1 MEMAEI
7 IKTLRLQRGWT
18 QEELGAKVGLQKS
31 AIAKYENGRVSNMK
45 RPVIQKM
52 AEVFGV
58 DPSYLMGFDK
68 EDDTLPPYDNIAPL
82 TTHKLPVLGSIAC
95 GQPIFMEEQFEFYV
109 EVGTEIKADYILR
122 AKGDS
127 MINARINNGDIIF
140 IRNQPT
146 VENGQIAAVAIGDS
160 VTLKRVYYYP
170 ESQKLV
176 LQAENPKYEPMVY
189 VGQELEDVRILG
201 RAMAFQSDI
210 I

>member
-1 MEMAEI
+1 MAI
-7 IKTLRLQRGWT
+7 GNRIKDMREKRGYSQTDFAEKIGVSKQTLY
-18 QEELGAKVGLQKS
+18 
-31 AIAKYENGRVSNMK
+31 KYENGIVTNIPSDKIEAIASLCRVS
-45 RPVIQKM
+45 
-52 AEVFGV
+52 
-58 DPSYLMGFDK
+58 PSYIMGW

-109 EVGTEIKADYILR
+109 EVGVEVKADYLLR

-189 VGQELEDVRILG
+189 VGKELEEVRILG
-201 RAMAFQSDI
+201 RAIAFQSDI
-210 I
+210 L